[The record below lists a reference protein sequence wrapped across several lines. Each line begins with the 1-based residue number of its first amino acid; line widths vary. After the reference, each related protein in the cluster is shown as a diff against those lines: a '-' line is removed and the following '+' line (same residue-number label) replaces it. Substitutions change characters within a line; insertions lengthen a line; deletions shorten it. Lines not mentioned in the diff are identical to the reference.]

1 MRTVARTL
9 DEAQEMIAARQPFY
23 LRGVRGDHPATLWA
37 TTETP
42 SYIGH
47 LPPEYA
53 EDLVRADYV
62 VISYGTP
69 IAWETDGEITLPDV
83 GYSATT
89 GQHQYTV
96 KAAWK
101 VPGHMLFPAR
111 GRELRP
117 AGGGPRRGGI
127 DSWR

>member
-1 MRTVARTL
+1 MTRTTARTL
-9 DEAQEMIAARQPFY
+9 DEAQEMIAARQPFRLSDT
-23 LRGVRGDHPATLWA
+23 LRGV
-37 TTETP
+37 TEPP

-53 EDLVRADYV
+53 DSLIMADYV
-62 VISYGTP
+62 VISYNTP
-69 IAWETDGEITLPDV
+69 IAWEADGEVTLPDV
-83 GYSATT
+83 GYSPTT

-96 KAAWK
+96 KDAWK
-101 VPGHMLFPAR
+101 VPGHMYFPAR

-127 DSWR
+127 DS